1 MQRLNRVAIAISL
14 STFVLT
20 GCGGGSDDTAA
31 TTTPAAPAAP
41 AVSVA
46 DYVVPKVQ
54 SCAPTDTPETALQ
67 GQVPAALRQAGFNGF
82 NCNLKLVS
90 QVQGEGA
97 SWYAATYT
105 DKKGQTCFYHST
117 MGPSALFTNPAAP
130 PRMNPGVPVI
140 NITNPAQP
148 VRVSSLTSTAMIDPW
163 ESLRVNVARGILAA
177 DNGLNGG
184 GGPEIDLY
192 DVSTDCTQPQ
202 LLASVPVGTGADGGI
217 IPAKAPIGHEGGFSP
232 DGFTYYIGGALSKA
246 YYAVDLTVPTHPKLI
261 SAITLSDLGF
271 GASPHGLSVSQN
283 GTRAY
288 FTAVGNMG
296 TAYGSGNPPLNNAN
310 ATGDNGFFV
319 IDTSEVQSRRPN
331 AQMHRITTV
340 PVRNG
345 SAAQH
350 TISFAVAGK
359 PYVIEVDEGG
369 SAGIQDPNA
378 AGVKAACNASMT
390 PFPLGH
396 IYDMSDETA
405 PKLVSELRLETHAV
419 QNCDKVMPDI
429 AGLTWFTY
437 GSHYCSVDNRENA
450 TALAC
455 SYFNSGV
462 RVFDIRDPS
471 KPKEIAYYN
480 PASAKSPGAGS
491 AQLMFGQYRAGGPD
505 WCASRLDFD
514 FDRHL
519 LTTACQDN
527 GLLVMAFEN
536 GAWPFPESTK
546 AIEIGN

>member
-1 MQRLNRVAIAISL
+1 MQLPIRVAIAISL
-14 STFVLT
+14 SPFLLT
-20 GCGGGSDDTAA
+20 GCGGGSDDPVAAA
-31 TTTPAAPAAP
+31 TPT
-41 AVSVA
+41 VSVA
-46 DYVVPKVQ
+46 DYVVPRVQ
-54 SCAPTDTPETALQ
+54 SCSPGDTPETALQ
-67 GQVPAALRQAGFNGF
+67 GQVPAALRQSGFSGF

-97 SWYAATYT
+97 SWSSATYT
-105 DKKGQTCFYHST
+105 DKRGQTCFYHST
-117 MGPSALFTNPAAP
+117 MGPSPVFNNPAAP
-130 PRMNPGVPVI
+130 SRVNPGVPVI
-140 NITNPAQP
+140 NITDPARP
-148 VRVSSLTSTAMIDPW
+148 VWVSSLTSTAMIDPW
-163 ESLRVNVARGILAA
+163 ESLRVNAARGILAA
-177 DNGLNGG
+177 DNGLGG
-184 GGPEIDLY
+184 AGGPEIDLY
-192 DVSTDCTQPQ
+192 DVSTDCTRPQ
-202 LLASVPVGTGADGGI
+202 LLASVPIGTGEDGGI
-217 IPAKAPIGHEGGFSP
+217 IPSTRALGHEGGFSP
-232 DGFTYYIGGALSKA
+232 DGFTYYIGGAVSKS

-261 SAITLSDLGF
+261 SAITMAELGF
-271 GASPHGLSVSQN
+271 GSVPHGLSVSQD

-288 FTAVGNMG
+288 FVATGNG
-296 TAYGSGNPPLNNAN
+296 GAAAGQGAPPLNNAN

-331 AQMHRITTV
+331 AKMHRITTV

-345 SAAQH
+345 SVAQH
-350 TISFAVAGK
+350 TISFSVAGK

-369 SAGIQDPNA
+369 AGGLQEPGA
-378 AGVKAACNASMT
+378 TSVKAACNAGMT

-396 IYDMSDETA
+396 IYDMSDEAA

-419 QNCDKVMPDI
+419 QNCDKVIPDI
-429 AGLTWFTY
+429 LGLSIFTY

-480 PASAKSPGAGS
+480 PPAGKYPGAGS
-491 AQLMFGQYRAGGPD
+491 AHLMLGQYRAGGPD

-514 FDRHL
+514 FDRRL

-527 GLLVMAFEN
+527 GALVLSFAN
-536 GAWPFPESTK
+536 GTWPFPESTK
-546 AIEIGN
+546 ATGNGN

>member
-1 MQRLNRVAIAISL
+1 MQLPIQAAIAISL
-14 STFVLT
+14 STLVLA

-31 TTTPAAPAAP
+31 AAPTPAPS
-41 AVSVA
+41 VSVA
-46 DYVVPKVQ
+46 DYIVPKVT
-54 SCAPTDTPETALQ
+54 SCSPGDTPETALQ
-67 GQVPAALRQAGFNGF
+67 GQVPAALRQAGFGGF
-82 NCNLKLVS
+82 SCNLKLVS

-97 SWYAATYT
+97 SWSAATYT
-105 DKKGQTCFYHST
+105 DKQGQTCFYHST
-117 MGPSALFTNPAAP
+117 MGATPLFNNPAAP
-130 PRMNPGVPVI
+130 PRVNPGVPVI

-148 VRVSSLTSTAMIDPW
+148 VRVSSLTSTSMIDPW

-177 DNGLNGG
+177 DNGLGG

-192 DVSTDCTQPQ
+192 DVSADCTRPQ
-202 LLASVPVGTGADGGI
+202 LLASVPVGTGTDGGI
-217 IPAKAPIGHEGGFSP
+217 IPATKALGHEGSFSP
-232 DGFTYYIGGALSKA
+232 DGFTYYIGGSAAKS
-246 YYAVDLTVPTHPKLI
+246 YYAVDLTVPTRPKMI
-261 SAITLSDLGF
+261 SAISMSDLGF
-271 GASPHGLSVSQN
+271 GSLSHGLSVSQD
-283 GTRAY
+283 GKRAY
-288 FTAVGNMG
+288 FVAAGNGGPAYRQG
-296 TAYGSGNPPLNNAN
+296 TPPLNSAN
-310 ATGDNGFFV
+310 SVGDNGFFV
-319 IDTSEVQSRRPN
+319 VDTTEVQNRSPN

-345 SAAQH
+345 AAAQH
-350 TISFAVAGK
+350 TISFSVGGK
-359 PYVIEVDEGG
+359 PYLVEVDEGG
-369 SAGIQDPNA
+369 SGGFQDPSATN
-378 AGVKAACNASMT
+378 VQAACNAGMT

-419 QNCDKVMPDI
+419 ENCNKVIPDVM
-429 AGLTWFTY
+429 GLTTFTY
-437 GSHYCSVDNRENA
+437 GSHYCSVDNRQNA

-462 RVFDIRDPS
+462 RVFDIRDPA

-491 AQLMFGQYRAGGPD
+491 GHLMLGQYRAGGPD

-527 GLLVMAFEN
+527 GLLVLSFEN
-536 GAWPFPESTK
+536 GTWPFPESSK

>member
-1 MQRLNRVAIAISL
+1 MQLPIQVAIAISL
-14 STFVLT
+14 GTLVLA

-31 TTTPAAPAAP
+31 AATPT
-41 AVSVA
+41 VSVA
-46 DYVVPKVQ
+46 DYIVPKVT
-54 SCAPTDTPETALQ
+54 SCSPGDTPETALQ
-67 GQVPAALRQAGFNGF
+67 GQVPAALRQAGFGGF
-82 NCNLKLVS
+82 NCNLKLVG
-90 QVQGEGA
+90 QLQGEGA
-97 SWYAATYT
+97 SWSAATYT

-117 MGPSALFTNPAAP
+117 MGSPAFNNPAAP
-130 PRMNPGVPVI
+130 PRVNPGVPVI

-148 VRVSSLTSTAMIDPW
+148 VRVSSLTSTSMIDPW

-177 DNGLNGG
+177 DNGINGG

-192 DVSTDCTQPQ
+192 DIASDCTSPQ

-217 IPAKAPIGHEGGFSP
+217 VPATTALGHEGGFSP
-232 DGFTYYIGGALSKA
+232 DGFTYYIGGSAAKA
-246 YYAVDLTVPTHPKLI
+246 YYAVDLTVPARPKMI
-261 SAITLSDLGF
+261 SAISMSDLGF
-271 GASPHGLSVSQN
+271 GTYSHGLSVSQD

-288 FTAVGNMG
+288 FVGGGNGGPAVGMG
-296 TAYGSGNPPLNNAN
+296 PPPLNNPN

-331 AQMHRITTV
+331 AQMRRISTV
-340 PVRNG
+340 PVRDG
-345 SAAQH
+345 SFAQH
-350 TISFAVAGK
+350 ALSFSVGGK
-359 PYVIEVDEGG
+359 PYLVEVDEAG
-369 SAGIQDPNA
+369 SAGLQDPGA
-378 AGVKAACNASMT
+378 AGVKTACNAGVT
-390 PFPLGH
+390 PFPLAH
-396 IYDMSDETA
+396 IYDMSSEA
-405 PKLVSELRLETHAV
+405 SPQLVSELRLETHAIE
-419 QNCDKVMPDI
+419 NCNKVIPDVL
-429 AGLTWFTY
+429 GLTTFTY

-491 AQLMFGQYRAGGPD
+491 GHLMFGQYRAGGPD
-505 WCASRLDFD
+505 WCSSRLDFD

-536 GAWPFPESTK
+536 GTWPFPESTK
-546 AIEIGN
+546 ATASGN

>member
-1 MQRLNRVAIAISL
+1 MRRYQTWAIAISL
-14 STFVLT
+14 STLT
-20 GCGGGSDDTAA
+20 LAGCGGGSDDTVAA
-31 TTTPAAPAAP
+31 APTPAPS
-41 AVSVA
+41 VSVA
-46 DYVVPKVQ
+46 DYIVPKVQ
-54 SCAPTDTPETALQ
+54 SCATGDTPETALQ
-67 GQVPAALRQAGFNGF
+67 GQVPVALRQSGFGGF

-90 QVQGEGA
+90 QLQGEGA
-97 SWYAATYT
+97 SWSAATYT

-117 MGPSALFTNPAAP
+117 MGASPNFTNPAAP
-130 PRMNPGVPVI
+130 PRVNPGVPVI
-140 NITNPAQP
+140 NVTDPARP
-148 VRVSSLTSTAMIDPW
+148 IRVSSLTSAAMMDPW
-163 ESLRVNVARGILAA
+163 ESLRVNTARGILAA
-177 DNGLNGG
+177 DNGVGGG

-192 DVSTDCTQPQ
+192 DISSDCTSPQ
-202 LLASVPVGTGADGGI
+202 LLASVPIGTGTDGGI
-217 IPAKAPIGHEGGFSP
+217 IPATQPLGHEGGFSP
-232 DGFTYYIGGALSKA
+232 DGFTYYVGGAFTKS

-261 SAITLSDLGF
+261 SAISMADLGLNTY
-271 GASPHGLSVSQN
+271 SHGLSVSQD

-288 FTAVGNMG
+288 FVASGNGGTAVGM
-296 TAYGSGNPPLNNAN
+296 TAPPLNDPN

-319 IDTSEVQSRRPN
+319 VDTSEVQSRRPN
-331 AQMHRITTV
+331 AQMHRIATV
-340 PVRNG
+340 PVRDG
-345 SAAQH
+345 SVAQH
-350 TISFAVAGK
+350 TISFSVRGK

-369 SAGIQDPNA
+369 SGGIQDPAA
-378 AGVKAACNASMT
+378 AGVKAACNAGMT

-396 IYDMSDETA
+396 IYDMSNEAA
-405 PKLVSELRLETHAV
+405 PQLVSELRLETHAT
-419 QNCDKVMPDI
+419 QNCDKVIPDI
-429 AGLTWFTY
+429 LGLSTFTY

-491 AQLMFGQYRAGGPD
+491 GHLMFGQYRPGGPD

-527 GLLVMAFEN
+527 GLLVLSFEN
-536 GAWPFPESTK
+536 GSWPFPESTK